1 MRPHIC
7 PQCEAWRVQRRDVGR
22 VQRSFCL
29 AFNLNPYRC
38 GGCGWEG
45 LRWEGEGKG
54 WKKIL
59 LAPSTLARLAIVLLV
74 FAGILYGAS
83 FLKEDPE
90 EKGETAR
97 ESPVVE
103 PAPVPAVVEVPPP
116 LVVPSAP
123 PPVREKAEIAPPLRT
138 APQGIAASGATV
150 TAKRKT
156 IVVGNRDSKRYHLPG
171 MKYYDQ
177 VKAYHRVEFSSE
189 EEAIAAGY
197 HRAPR

>member
-1 MRPHIC
+1 
-7 PQCEAWRVQRRDVGR
+7 
-22 VQRSFCL
+22 L

-59 LAPSTLARLAIVLLV
+59 LAPSTLARLAIVLVV
-74 FAGILYGAS
+74 FTGILYGAS
-83 FLKEDPE
+83 FLKEGPAE
-90 EKGETAR
+90 EQEIAR
-97 ESPVVE
+97 EAPTVE
-103 PAPVPAVVEVPPP
+103 AVPPPAVVEVAPP
-116 LVVPSAP
+116 LVVPTTP
-123 PPVREKAEIAPPLRT
+123 PPVREKAEITPPLRT
-138 APQGIAASGATV
+138 VPQGAATGAALTE
-150 TAKRKT
+150 KRKT
-156 IVVGNRDSKRYHLPG
+156 KVVGNRDSKRYHLPG